1 MTTEKATGMN
11 ASFSTH
17 DFYSRSISTVAKT
30 IFVGAVSVCITL
42 MTACGGGGM
51 NGGGTTASDP
61 PSTPPPPNAALNTS
75 INHVIFM
82 LQENRSFDEYFGML
96 PAYWAANGYASEQ
109 FDGLPTN
116 ASNPAEGGTGTVNA
130 YHLRTVCIQNQS
142 PGWNE
147 SHVDRDMENPP
158 GADAPMD
165 GFVHSAAKFAQAPPA
180 GEPVPFFDQAG
191 ERVMGYYDSTD
202 LNYYYFMASNFA
214 TSDRWFSPVL
224 SRTQLNRLYLL
235 AATSAGHAN
244 PPSAP
249 LSNNTIFGLL
259 ESAGVSWKVYMTD
272 PHTDFLG
279 NFQPFESQ
287 HQKNL
292 APLSQYFT
300 DLNNGTL
307 PSVALI
313 EPGYQSGTDEH
324 PDDNVQTGAAQVEKV
339 VNAFMQSS
347 SWKDSVF
354 FLTWDEGGGEYDHV
368 APAVAV
374 DPDGIAPQDLMPGD
388 VCTKVT
394 GPTCGFE
401 NTGFRIPLIVIS
413 PFTKQHYVSHTTAD
427 FTAILKFIETRFGLP
442 SLTNRDAAQMD
453 MTEFFD
459 FNNPAWVTPPSPPAQ
474 NTSGLCDFSA
484 VP

>member
-1 MTTEKATGMN
+1 MISKKMLTGAIFAPFCAN
-11 ASFSTH
+11 
-17 DFYSRSISTVAKT
+17 FYRSLLLGLTVLCA
-30 IFVGAVSVCITL
+30 IL
-42 MTACGGGGM
+42 MTACGGGAVGA
-51 NGGGTTASDP
+51 GGNGTTGGDP
-61 PSTPPPPNAALNTS
+61 SQPPPQPNVSLNQAV
-75 INHVIFM
+75 NHIIVM
-82 LQENRSFDEYFGML
+82 VQENRSFDQYFGKL
-96 PAYWAANGYASEQ
+96 PDYWAANGFASVQ
-109 FDGLPTN
+109 FDGLPST
-116 ASNPAEGGTGTVNA
+116 ASNPGENGAPPVTA
-130 YHLRTVCIQNQS
+130 YHLRTVCVQNQS

-147 SHVDRDMENPP
+147 SHVDRDLENPP

-191 ERVMGYYDSTD
+191 NRVMGYYDGSD

-244 PPSAP
+244 PPKTT

-259 ESAGVSWKVYMTD
+259 ETAGVSWKIYLTD
-272 PHTDFLG
+272 PNTDFLG

-292 APLSQYFT
+292 APISQYFT
-300 DLNNGTL
+300 DLTNGTL

-324 PDDNVQTGAAQVEKV
+324 PDYNVQTGAAQVAKNI
-339 VNAFMQSS
+339 NALMQSS
-347 SWKDSVF
+347 SWKDSIF
-354 FLTWDEGGGEYDHV
+354 ILTWDEGGGEYDHV

-374 DPDGIAPQDLMPGD
+374 DPDGIPPQDLMAGD

-401 NTGFRIPLIVIS
+401 NTGFRIPLIVVS
-413 PFTKQHYVSHTTAD
+413 PFTKKHFVSHTTAD
-427 FTAILKFIETRFGLP
+427 FTAILKLIETRFGLP

-459 FNNPAWVTPPSPPAQ
+459 FNNPAWVTPPSPPTQ
-474 NTSGLCDFSA
+474 KTDGVCDFSA